1 MFFFLLNQ
9 RPPRS
14 TRTDTLFP
22 HTTLYR
28 SMAAQFGDAV
38 EQRLARLHIGDD
50 RRARPVLQHRGGID
64 LQKLVAPDY
73 PALAVDRADP
83 IAVSIESDAEIE
95 IPLRDPFLDIGQ
107 IRLFGRSEERRGGK
121 EGVSTCRSRWA
132 PVH

>member
-95 IPLRDPFLDIGQ
+95 IPLRDQFLEIGQ
-107 IRLFGRSEERRGGK
+107 IRLFGRIGVMVRKKIGRASCRER
-121 EGVSTCRSRWA
+121 VCQY
-132 PVH
+132 V